1 MEREREIH
9 DIESYVYI
17 LYIYRYDVY
26 IYIYRLHTHI
36 YIYICYDTY
45 DNMRKRSTHQ
55 DSALHPA
62 GDTAAPNPGRGAPH
76 ACASAVH
83 TDQESGVTHGGF
95 CARSAR
101 PVSRGSAP
109 ALGGSYGGGKLTMN
123 NGGLTYFN
131 MVSPK
136 NMWNILE

>member
-1 MEREREIH
+1 MM
-9 DIESYVYI
+9 
-17 LYIYRYDVY
+17 
-26 IYIYRLHTHI
+26 YIYRLHT

-62 GDTAAPNPGRGAPH
+62 GDTAALNPGRGAPH